1 MTGESLMRLC
11 AELGIKLTL
20 TGDNNDRLQ
29 VDAPKGAM
37 TSSLREAL
45 AARKPELIAILKTEN
60 NQVSKQA
67 QAPTSSQTSE
77 PAKSHAPAS
86 NWNSP
91 EANPLIQEQPLPS
104 TQFERTHVEV
114 KKLLSGNEYE
124 ASMMD
129 TKDSATRQIIG
140 AHLLAALAG
149 RNSDEHENA
158 RRAFMDHGYFDDATK
173 QLRTADS
180 PAERAAAA
188 RKLGVLRD
196 FRSTAHL
203 IESLDDSAPE
213 VRRASVE

>member
-20 TGDNNDRLQ
+20 KGENNDRLQ

-67 QAPTSSQTSE
+67 QAPSSSQTSE
-77 PAKSHAPAS
+77 PTKSRTPAS

-104 TQFERTHVEV
+104 IQFERTHVEC
-114 KKLLSGNEYE
+114 KE
-124 ASMMD
+124 
-129 TKDSATRQIIG
+129 TTIR
-140 AHLLAALAG
+140 
-149 RNSDEHENA
+149 
-158 RRAFMDHGYFDDATK
+158 
-173 QLRTADS
+173 
-180 PAERAAAA
+180 
-188 RKLGVLRD
+188 
-196 FRSTAHL
+196 
-203 IESLDDSAPE
+203 
-213 VRRASVE
+213 